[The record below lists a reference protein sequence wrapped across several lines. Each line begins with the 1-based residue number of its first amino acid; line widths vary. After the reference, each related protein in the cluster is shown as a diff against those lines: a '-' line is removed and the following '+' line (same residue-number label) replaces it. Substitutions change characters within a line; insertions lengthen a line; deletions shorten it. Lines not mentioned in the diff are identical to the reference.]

1 MSETAPNAPNPPAN
15 APARCRRRGRGA
27 FFALLGVAALL
38 ALGASQAM
46 GHGPFRMRACGTMD
60 PAQVEK
66 KIDRIAGWIV
76 EDLDGTPEQ
85 QAKLAAIAKA
95 AAKDLAPIHDEL
107 VAGRTEAVA
116 ILTAE
121 TVDRA
126 ALEAHRARQAR
137 RLTAASER
145 LVTAVADAADV
156 LTPAQRAKAAAK
168 LEQLHG
174 RFGH

>member
-1 MSETAPNAPNPPAN
+1 MSETTPNVPNPPEN
-15 APARCRRRGRGA
+15 APAKCRRRGRGA
-27 FFALLGVAALL
+27 FFAALGVAALL

-46 GHGPFRMRACGTMD
+46 GHGPFRMRACGNLD

-85 QAKLAAIAKA
+85 QARLAAIAKA

-107 VAGRTEAVA
+107 VAGRKEAVA

-121 TVDRA
+121 KVDRA
-126 ALEAHRARQAR
+126 ALEAHRARQAQ
-137 RLTAASER
+137 LLNTASER

-156 LTPAQRAKAAAK
+156 LTPAQRVKAADT
-168 LEQLHG
+168 LEKLHG
-174 RFGH
+174 RFGR